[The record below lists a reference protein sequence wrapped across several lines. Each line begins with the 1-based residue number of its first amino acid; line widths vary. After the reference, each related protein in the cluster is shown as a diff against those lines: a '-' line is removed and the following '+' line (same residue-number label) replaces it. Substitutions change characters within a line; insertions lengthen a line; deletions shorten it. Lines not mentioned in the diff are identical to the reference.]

1 MGTVTGRRGRPRKDL
16 TPLDREKMQ
25 LTDDIVNKLKYN
37 AKLTDEQIFILKQTL
52 DDTFKSYDLEKQE
65 GADERSIQDINN
77 EAMKDFL
84 QSKRAES
91 KSKTT
96 IYNYGNELSKL
107 FLVINKDYRQ
117 ITAQDIREYM
127 DYRREH
133 DEVKPITIQNI
144 RMYLMSFYKWA
155 VIDERILRNPMDKI
169 GTIKREQKVIE
180 TFTDEEVEM
189 LRCAC
194 KNERDLAIIDVLS
207 SSGMRVSELTGLN
220 RKDINFET
228 GEVKVFGKGSKER
241 ICFLTGRA
249 KIHLK
254 WYLESRVDD
263 NEALFVTSKKPY
275 TRITKNGV
283 EYALKELGKAS
294 GLAVS
299 ERVFPHK
306 FRATLATN
314 MINKGADIADIQHIL
329 GHQSCDTTLQC
340 YAKMEKDTIKKA
352 HRTYIN

>member
-1 MGTVTGRRGRPRKDL
+1 MARRGRPRKDL
-16 TPLDREKMQ
+16 TPLDKEKMQ
-25 LTDDIVNKLKYN
+25 LTDDIINQLKLKGE
-37 AKLTDEQIFILKQTL
+37 LTNDQIMLLKKTL
-52 DDTFKSYDLEKQE
+52 DDNFKSYDLEKQE
-65 GADERSIQDINN
+65 DTEDRSVKDINQAALN
-77 EAMKDFL
+77 DFL
-84 QSKRAES
+84 QSKKAES

-107 FLVINKDYRQ
+107 FLIINKDYRD
-117 ITAQDIREYM
+117 ITAQDIRQYM

-133 DEVKPITIQNI
+133 DGVAPVTIQNI

-155 VIDERILRNPMDKI
+155 LIDERILRNPMDKI
-169 GTIKREQKVIE
+169 GTIKTEKKVIE

-194 KNERDLAIIDVLS
+194 KNERDLAIVDLLS

-220 RKDINFET
+220 KRDVNFET
-228 GEVKVFGKGSKER
+228 GEIKVYGKGSKER
-241 ICFLTGRA
+241 ICFMTGRA

-254 WYLESRVDD
+254 WYLDSRVDD
-263 NEALFVTSKKPY
+263 NEALFVTAKKPY
-275 TRITKNGV
+275 SRLSKNGV

-294 GLAVS
+294 GVDLGG
-299 ERVFPHK
+299 RCYPHK

-314 MINKGADIADIQHIL
+314 MLNKGADIADIQHIL

-340 YAKMEKDTIKKA
+340 YAKMETDTLKKA
-352 HRTYIN
+352 HKTYIG

>member
-1 MGTVTGRRGRPRKDL
+1 MNTGRRGRPRKDL
-16 TPLDREKMQ
+16 TPMDVQKMQ

-37 AKLTDEQIFILKQTL
+37 AKLSDEQIFLLKQTL
-52 DDTFKSYDLEKQE
+52 DDTFRSYEFEKQE
-65 GADERSIQDINN
+65 DAPDNMSISDINN
-77 EAMKDFL
+77 EAMQAFL
-84 QSKRAES
+84 HSKKAEA
-91 KSKTT
+91 KSKNT

-107 FLVINKDYRQ
+107 FTIINKDYRQ
-117 ITAQDIREYM
+117 ITAEDIIEYM
-127 DYRREH
+127 NYRRDH
-133 DEVKPITIQNI
+133 DHVRPITIQNI
-144 RMYLMSFYKWA
+144 RMYLMSFYRWA
-155 VIDERILRNPMDKI
+155 VINERIIRNPIDKI

-194 KNERDLAIIDVLS
+194 KNERDLAIIDMLS
-207 SSGMRVSELTGLN
+207 STGMRVSELTGLN
-220 RKDINFET
+220 KRDVNFDT
-228 GEVKVFGKGSKER
+228 GEVKVYGKGGKER

-263 NEALFVTSKKPY
+263 NEALFVTAKKPY
-275 TRITKNGV
+275 SRITKNGV

-294 GLAVS
+294 GIGVS

-314 MINKGADIADIQHIL
+314 MFNKGANITDIQNIL
-329 GHQSCDTTLQC
+329 GHSSSDTTLHC
-340 YAKMEKDTIKKA
+340 YTRVDSDTTKRVHK
-352 HRTYIN
+352 TYVH

>member
-1 MGTVTGRRGRPRKDL
+1 MATIGGRRGRPRKDL
-16 TPLDREKMQ
+16 TPLDKAKMQ
-25 LTDDIVNKLKYN
+25 LTYDIVNKLKYN
-37 AKLTDEQIFILKQTL
+37 AKLSDEQIFLLKQTL
-52 DDTFKSYDLEKQE
+52 DDTFKSYDLEKLE
-65 GADERSIQDINN
+65 DAEDRSIQDINN
-77 EAMKDFL
+77 EAMQQFL

-91 KSKTT
+91 KSKNT

-107 FLVINKDYRQ
+107 FTIINKDYRQ

-133 DEVKPITIQNI
+133 DKVRPITIQNI

-155 VIDERILRNPMDKI
+155 VIEEKIMRNPMDKI
-169 GTIKREQKVIE
+169 GTIKRETKVID

-194 KNERDLAIIDVLS
+194 KNERDLAIIDMLS
-207 SSGMRVSELTGLN
+207 STGMRVSELTGLN
-220 RKDINFET
+220 RKNVNFET
-228 GEVKVFGKGSKER
+228 GEVKVYGKGGKER
-241 ICFLTGRA
+241 ICYLTGRA

-254 WYLESRVDD
+254 WYLESRVDT

-275 TRITKNGV
+275 SRITKNDV

-294 GLAVS
+294 GLSVS

-314 MINKGADIADIQHIL
+314 MLNKGADIADIQRIL

-352 HRTYIN
+352 HKTYVN